1 MQETSS
7 VDGPSSP
14 ILSSPVDKPSP
25 STPDTTITTISLS
38 PNIISL
44 TDSPDSS
51 SPKDSVPRRPRVNS
65 LESSPLKLSP
75 QFSTTPSQP
84 SDNLE
89 NHSQEKENVEQS
101 QTSQSHQQQNSD
113 QIDTIPE
120 SVTLPMDVLSESI
133 VYIDDKENIQHE
145 DLNENETIQQNDDE
159 NINSINEYVHDDTQE
174 NLAVRCPNCNLLVED
189 NDFLQRRVARLEVR
203 LYKAVEV
210 TQTHGQRLLRAAFQ
224 DKIREISAEHAHKT
238 TEMLNLQKKCCE
250 EELEAMEN
258 ESQATITS
266 LQMELRAERATRER
280 LTKQFQAERDGTLE
294 RTEATMYAVQRKLGQ
309 LHARSTRLEREKNA
323 LAAANSEK
331 QVMIEVLASTAAAKD
346 VERRRLDLLSKTR
359 EEERQRKNK
368 MIESLQNEVLE
379 LRKRLDQ
386 EGAVNA
392 SLLTSIER
400 LQNDRDGDLERHA
413 EDMADC
419 KKESKQETERLGR
432 LFASVMQDF
441 ANAQSDVSTTD

>member
-1 MQETSS
+1 MQQSSS

-14 ILSSPVDKPSP
+14 VISSPVDKPSP
-25 STPDTTITTISLS
+25 STPDTTITPFSLS

-44 TDSPDSS
+44 SDSPNSS
-51 SPKDSVPRRPRVNS
+51 SPKDSVQRRPRVNS
-65 LESSPLKLSP
+65 LESSPVKLSP
-75 QFSTTPSQP
+75 QFSTTSSQL
-84 SDNLE
+84 SDNLQ
-89 NHSQEKENVEQS
+89 NDNQEKENVE
-101 QTSQSHQQQNSD
+101 HIQQNFD
-113 QIDTIPE
+113 QIDTNTE
-120 SVTLPMDVLSESI
+120 SVILPMNDLSESI
-133 VYIDDKENIQHE
+133 VNIDDKENIQH
-145 DLNENETIQQNDDE
+145 DDINENENNQQNDNQ
-159 NINSINEYVHDDTQE
+159 NINTINEYVNDDTQE
-174 NLAVRCPNCNLLVED
+174 NVIVKCPNCNLLMDE
-189 NDFLQRRVARLEVR
+189 NDFLERRVARLEAR

-224 DKIREISAEHAHKT
+224 DKIREITAEHAHKT
-238 TEMLNLQKKCCE
+238 TEMLNLQKRCCE

-266 LQMELRAERATRER
+266 LQMELRSERATRER

-309 LHARSTRLEREKNA
+309 LHARATRLEREKNT
-323 LAAANSEK
+323 LVTANSEK

-359 EEERQRKNK
+359 EEERERKNK

-379 LRKRLDQ
+379 LRKRLEQ

-400 LQNDRDGDLERHA
+400 LQSDRDNDIERHA